1 MKIKKELL
9 DEVKYYQDK
18 FNIDESTVG
27 VHIRL
32 TDMNIVHGNDYGVLT
47 FEDFKSKMLIDN
59 FLIIKR
65 DNYYQGFISV
75 TDNLKLQ
82 FKIAFED
89 GTNHQTD
96 YTTYYR
102 LNYEILNGEDGKDFQ
117 ERYEITGEIPQSFL
131 NLFNPTLREFKIKM
145 IMNDKEDSI
154 QTIFEHSI

>member
-1 MKIKKELL
+1 MTPKELY
-9 DEVKYYQDK
+9 K
-18 FNIDESTVG
+18 
-27 VHIRL
+27 HIE
-32 TDMNIVHGNDYGVLT
+32 TIYNH

-59 FLIIKR
+59 FMIIKR
-65 DNYYQGFISV
+65 YNYYQCFISV

-89 GTNHQTD
+89 GTQHQTD

-102 LNYEILNGEDGKDFQ
+102 LYYEILNGEEIGQ
-117 ERYEITGEIPQSFL
+117 YETTGEVPQSFL

-145 IMNDKEDSI
+145 IMNDKEDTT